1 VEGKEKN
8 RVTVS
13 IMGEEF
19 ILRSTSSIEEIQ
31 RVSSYVD
38 RLMRS
43 IAEKNMQMNRHKVA
57 ILAALNLADEL
68 LRLKEEKNHLISEE
82 AKSGEDLD

>member
-1 VEGKEKN
+1 MEGKEKN

>member
-38 RLMRS
+38 LLMRS